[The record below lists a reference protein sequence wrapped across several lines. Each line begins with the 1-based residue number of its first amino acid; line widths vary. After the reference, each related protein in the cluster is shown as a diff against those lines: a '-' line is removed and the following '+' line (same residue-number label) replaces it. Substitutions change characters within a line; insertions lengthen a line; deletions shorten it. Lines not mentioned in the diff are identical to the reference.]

1 MGIRF
6 DCPNGHKLNVKS
18 FLAGKKGIC
27 PQCGAKFRIPES
39 STDAA
44 DDGSEADMGPPP
56 DEGRPVVKAMDGAPP
71 MEPKP
76 GAKTT
81 VAQQPKAATAP
92 VTPVAAVPTGV
103 PVGTVTPVTVT
114 PVVPVGTAAQPAT
127 LADAVRAAAATAATA
142 PAPAP
147 AAAANDPIAEAP
159 TAIWYVRPPSGG
171 QYGPARGDLLRQWVN
186 EGRVTPQSLVWRE
199 GWPDWKVA
207 SDVFPSLGGAAPEV
221 SGGIPVDVGGST
233 RKTARY
239 IAKKKSSNT
248 VAIGGIV
255 ILVLVVIGLVVA
267 LAFVLS
273 NTKTSATA
281 ARATAAVEVAA
292 VPR

>member
-27 PQCGAKFRIPES
+27 PQCGAKFRIPEA
-39 STDAA
+39 STAT

-56 DEGRPVVKAMDGAPP
+56 DEGRPAVQSMGGAPP
-71 MEPKP
+71 QEPKP
-76 GAKTT
+76 ASKS
-81 VAQQPKAATAP
+81 AASQPQNAP
-92 VTPVAAVPTGV
+92 AVAAVAAIPTGV
-103 PVGTVTPVTVT
+103 PVGTVAAAAMT

-142 PAPAP
+142 PAPA
-147 AAAANDPIAEAP
+147 AATNDPVAEAP

-207 SDVFPSLGGAAPEV
+207 SDVFPSLGGSVAGVNEGV
-221 SGGIPVDVGGST
+221 PVDVGGST

-273 NTKTSATA
+273 NTKS
-281 ARATAAVEVAA
+281 
-292 VPR
+292 

>member
-27 PQCGAKFRIPES
+27 PQCGAKFRIPEA

-56 DEGRPVVKAMDGAPP
+56 DEGRPIVKAMDGAPP
-71 MEPKP
+71 MGSKP
-76 GAKTT
+76 APQAAAAPTKAAAPAT
-81 VAQQPKAATAP
+81 VAPA
-92 VTPVAAVPTGV
+92 AAVPTGV
-103 PVGTVTPVTVT
+103 PVATVTPVTVT
-114 PVVPVGTAAQPAT
+114 PVAPVGTAAQPAT
-127 LADAVRAAAATAATA
+127 LADAVRAAAATAVVA
-142 PAPAP
+142 PASAP
-147 AAAANDPIAEAP
+147 AANDPIAEAP

-199 GWPDWKVA
+199 GWPDWKIA
-207 SDVFPSLGGAAPEV
+207 SDVFPSLGGAAPAV
-221 SGGIPVDVGGST
+221 TDGVPVDVGGST

-248 VAIGGIV
+248 LAIGGIV

-273 NTKTSATA
+273 NTKA
-281 ARATAAVEVAA
+281 
-292 VPR
+292 

>member
-1 MGIRF
+1 
-6 DCPNGHKLNVKS
+6 
-18 FLAGKKGIC
+18 
-27 PQCGAKFRIPES
+27 
-39 STDAA
+39 
-44 DDGSEADMGPPP
+44 
-56 DEGRPVVKAMDGAPP
+56 

-76 GAKTT
+76 GAKTA
-81 VAQQPKAATAP
+81 VAQQPKAAAAP
-92 VTPVAAVPTGV
+92 VTPVTAVPTGA
-103 PVGTVTPVTVT
+103 PVGTVKPATVT

-127 LADAVRAAAATAATA
+127 LADAVRAAAATAATS

-147 AAAANDPIAEAP
+147 AAATNDPIAEAP

-273 NTKTSATA
+273 NTKTSAMA